1 MENQAEIYISYAWGG
16 ASEVIVDQLY
26 NSFIEKKYRVIRDKV
41 DLGFKGSITAFMD
54 QIGAGK
60 AVVVVIS
67 DKYLRSE
74 NCMYELVQI
83 QKNGQ
88 FAERIF
94 PIVLADADI
103 YKPAVRLQYVSHWEN
118 EIVKL
123 NAAMKSVTD
132 MSVLS
137 DIQRELSNYR
147 DILNAI
153 SNIMFVLKDMN
164 TLTPDMH
171 RGEDF
176 KSMLRAL
183 DARLMSDDKRV
194 EIPVNA
200 LNVKKIIIP
209 SVAVVLI
216 VISFLLIKTHQQ
228 PSSPIKTAD
237 TIKHETTSITSIT
250 PSTKKQVGSTVS
262 SNSAISKKTED
273 FQIKVRTSKGTE
285 LKEGDDVMVYFTLS
299 GAGYVRLI
307 YKMADG
313 TAVLL
318 ADNLKVTDDQ
328 AGKEQKVLTTFQCA
342 APFGAEVLGAYAQ
355 SEVFDELKIKSQD
368 GYWIIDQPLSEA
380 YQLTEKGLKR
390 KVQFSM
396 KKLDIKTRAK

>member
-1 MENQAEIYISYAWGG
+1 MEKQAEIYMSYAWGG
-16 ASEVIVDQLY
+16 ASEEIVNQLY
-26 NSFIEKKYRVIRDKV
+26 SSFTVKKYKVIRDKV

-132 MSVLS
+132 MSVLT

-176 KSMLRAL
+176 KSMIRAL
-183 DARLMSDDKRV
+183 DARLANDDVKEKSDVKTSTIKKFV
-194 EIPVNA
+194 IP
-200 LNVKKIIIP
+200 I
-209 SVAVVLI
+209 SVAILI
-216 VISFLLIKTHQQ
+216 PILFFLFKTNQQ
-228 PSSPIKTAD
+228 ASSPVKVVD
-237 TIKHETTSITSIT
+237 TTKHESLPVKPIAESAKKQSHSGAGTSTSIKSE
-250 PSTKKQVGSTVS
+250 
-262 SNSAISKKTED
+262 SAFE
-273 FQIKVRTSKGTE
+273 IKVRTSKGTE
-285 LKEGDDVMVYFTLS
+285 FKEGDDVVVYFTLS

-318 ADNLKVTDDQ
+318 VDNLKVTEDQ
-328 AGKEQKVLTTFQCA
+328 AGKEQKVSTPLQCA
-342 APFGAEVLGAYAQ
+342 APFGAEMLGAYAQ
-355 SEVFDELKIKSQD
+355 SEVFDELKIKKQD
-368 GYWIIDQPLSEA
+368 GYWFIDQALSEA

-390 KVQFSM
+390 KVQFTM
-396 KKLDIKTRAK
+396 KKLNIQTRAK